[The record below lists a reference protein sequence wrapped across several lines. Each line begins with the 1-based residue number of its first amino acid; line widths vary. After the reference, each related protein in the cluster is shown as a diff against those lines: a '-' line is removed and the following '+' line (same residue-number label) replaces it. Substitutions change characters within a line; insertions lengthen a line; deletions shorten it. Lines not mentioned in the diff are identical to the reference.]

1 LFNIYNIFQS
11 YYCYSIRLV
20 LYSLVGDPMP
30 LKQKPPS
37 TDGKAKVIELR
48 MVHTDTG
55 FASAFRRR
63 FQPRDEVE
71 ADLVEQMICLASRL
85 RRSRVK
91 VALRAAAEQEALL
104 RGYRHTLV
112 LFEQIRRLDISPA
125 PKSPAAES
133 TPARAA

>member
-1 LFNIYNIFQS
+1 
-11 YYCYSIRLV
+11 
-20 LYSLVGDPMP
+20 MP